1 MNECPTCGR
10 KMRGDGCPY
19 CDEGQLGSGD
29 AEATPVSGE
38 SMVVVFT
45 SDIKRQADHAMS
57 LLESEGIPAYMGS
70 PDSEIDLHIAAD
82 DIDGE
87 IVIMV
92 EEEDAGRA
100 AELIQAAEHE
110 LEEDDD

>member
-10 KMRGDGCPY
+10 KMRGDDCPY
-19 CDEGQLGSGD
+19 CDEAQFGSSD
-29 AEATPVSGE
+29 VEATPVSGE
-38 SMVVVFT
+38 SMVVVFS
-45 SDIKRQADHAMS
+45 SDIKRQADLAMS

-70 PDSEIDLHIAAD
+70 PDSKIDLHRVAA

-92 EEEDAGRA
+92 EEEDAARA
-100 AELIQAAEHE
+100 GELIKAAEHE

>member
-10 KMRGDGCPY
+10 KLRGDDCPY
-19 CDEGQLGSGD
+19 CDEEQFDGAD

-38 SMVVVFT
+38 SMVVVYT
-45 SDIKRQADHAMS
+45 SDIRRQADHAMS

-70 PDSEIDLHIAAD
+70 ADSDFDLHNAVD
-82 DIDGE
+82 DIEGD

-92 EEEDAGRA
+92 EEEDAERA
-100 AELIQAAEHE
+100 AELIEAAEHE

>member
-10 KMRGDGCPY
+10 KLRGDDCPY
-19 CDEGQLGSGD
+19 CDEEQLIGND

-38 SMVVVFT
+38 SMVVVFS
-45 SDIKRQADHAMS
+45 SDIRRQADHAMS

-70 PDSEIDLHIAAD
+70 PDSDIDLHSVVD

-92 EEEDAGRA
+92 EEEDAERA
-100 AELIQAAEHE
+100 TELIQDAEHE
-110 LEEDDD
+110 LAEDDD